1 MKKRKLLR
9 RYILLIGCII
19 IAVSGFSEL
28 TAASCVIGFSSV
40 VVTNRNGCSPTNDA
54 SICVTISYT
63 GVPLNNQFDL
73 SINNGLTWTLGSAGT
88 STICKNNL
96 AAGEYK
102 LIIRDRNGC
111 TTTYPGNPVTIEH
124 DICIPDANFKAI
136 LVSNNLINKN
146 LDAEIQRSEAVDYTG
161 EIDAGYSSIADLAG
175 LEEFTSLSS
184 FSCLNNPAIT
194 QIDVSK
200 NIALD
205 KLYCG
210 YCSIYELDVSKNTL
224 LKYII
229 CTDNLLADLD
239 LSNNPLLSSL
249 QCGNNQIDSL
259 SLINNPLLEKLNCES
274 NIIEQLDLSANPAL
288 EYLKCSDNLLNHLN
302 LKNGNNTNITTL
314 DGTSNPDLSC
324 VLVDDVDYAETN
336 WESYFDAGVSFSL
349 DCNPIPEDENI
360 TNTSFNS
367 GDTTCYGAY
376 QTITVGDIA
385 ENPVFFDAGSS
396 TSLIAGSSITFLPG
410 AHIQD
415 GAYLSATITTDSSY
429 CDLVEAKGSP
439 IVAIKPIDKSGAV
452 TPFQTKPIP
461 NQSMKVFPNPN
472 SGKFNIELSG
482 FSDRLE
488 LVIYNASGSILL
500 KQSTGN
506 ANTEVIIPEHRKGLF
521 FVKVIHDKKTFFQ
534 KVIIY

>member
-1 MKKRKLLR
+1 
-9 RYILLIGCII
+9 
-19 IAVSGFSEL
+19 
-28 TAASCVIGFSSV
+28 
-40 VVTNRNGCSPTNDA
+40 
-54 SICVTISYT
+54 VTISYT

-102 LIIRDRNGC
+102 LMIRDRFNC
-111 TTTYPGNPVTIEH
+111 TTAYSGNPVTIEH
-124 DICIPDANFKAI
+124 DICIPDVNFKTI
-136 LVSNNLINKN
+136 LLSNNLINKN
-146 LDAEIQRSEAVDYTG
+146 LDAEIQRSEAINYSG

-175 LEEFTSLSS
+175 LEEFTGLSS

-210 YCSIYELDVSKNTL
+210 DCSIYELDVSKNTL

-239 LSNNPLLSSL
+239 LSHNTQLISL
-249 QCGNNQIDSL
+249 QCGSNQIDSL

-288 EYLKCSDNLLNHLN
+288 EYLKCSDNFLNHLN

-324 VLVDDVDYAETN
+324 VLVDDVDYAQTN
-336 WESYFDAGVSFSL
+336 WASYFDTGVSFSL

-376 QTITVGDIA
+376 QTITVGDTA
-385 ENPVFFDAGSS
+385 GNPVDFNSGSS
-396 TSLIAGSSITFLPG
+396 TSLIAGSSIAFLPG
-410 AHIQD
+410 VHICE
-415 GAYLSATITTDSSY
+415 GAYLSATITSDSSF
-429 CDLVEAKGSP
+429 CDIAGALISP
-439 IVAIKPIDKSGAV
+439 VIATDNTNKSKEESGI
-452 TPFQTKPIP
+452 QKDQS
-461 NQSMKVFPNPN
+461 NQLQLQSLRVFPNPN
-472 SGKFNIELSG
+472 NGRFVVELSG
-482 FSDRLE
+482 FSEKTGLI
-488 LVIYNASGSILL
+488 IYNSLGSMLYNDVAIEEKSLIEIGEL
-500 KQSTGN
+500 KQ
-506 ANTEVIIPEHRKGLF
+506 GLYF
-521 FVKVIHDKKTFFQ
+521 IKAFDGDHTLTKKMI
-534 KVIIY
+534 VE